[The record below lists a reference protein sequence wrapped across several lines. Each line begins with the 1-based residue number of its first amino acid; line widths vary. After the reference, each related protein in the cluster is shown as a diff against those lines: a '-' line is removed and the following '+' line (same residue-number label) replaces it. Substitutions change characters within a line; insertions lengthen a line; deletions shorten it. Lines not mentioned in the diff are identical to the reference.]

1 MSFTSLHFYVFL
13 IALLVLLRLMRNN
26 NRKKAI
32 LIVASYWFYMSW
44 DWRFGALLFVMTVV
58 NFYCG
63 RQISISGR
71 PKFWLSISLLFSLG
85 VLGLFKYFNFF
96 LANIDVVS
104 AMLGMSSHINI
115 LHILLPVG
123 ISFYTFQALSYT
135 IDIYRGEL
143 EPISSVSDF
152 ALFVSFFP
160 QLVAGP
166 IVRASYF
173 LPQLAHNTEV
183 NSSAQQEGVMLI
195 VQGLIKKVLLA
206 DVLALHLVDPAFTN
220 YSNNSSVFLVLALI
234 GYSFQVYL
242 DFSAYTDIARG
253 CARLL
258 GYQLP
263 VNFNRPYLAD
273 SISNFWQRWH
283 ISMSSFF
290 RDYLYYGLGGS
301 KRGNVYINLVLT
313 FVAIG
318 LWHGAGW
325 NFLLYGLCHGALVAL
340 ERFMRN
346 KGWLLPQSGW
356 RWVLAVTRTFIL
368 VCLLRVM
375 FRAEDLQHAAGY
387 MLAIWHNTHLPFQ
400 LTTVGGISLLAAVM
414 LHGIPP
420 QTLTRWQQ
428 RYLAL
433 PQLIKAPALLV
444 LLYGLITLGSAE
456 APFIYFQF

>member
-1 MSFTSLHFYVFL
+1 MSFTSFHFYVFL
-13 IALLVLLRLMRNN
+13 IALVILLRLIQHNGQ
-26 NRKKAI
+26 KKM
-32 LIVASYWFYMSW
+32 LLLLASYWFYMSW
-44 DWRFGALLFVMTVV
+44 DWRFGALLFAMTAV

-63 RQISISGR
+63 RLIRYSAR
-71 PKFWLSISLLFSLG
+71 PKIWLAVSLVFSLG

-96 LANIDVVS
+96 LTNLDAVAS
-104 AMLGMSSHINI
+104 MLGMSSHINI
-115 LHILLPVG
+115 LHIILPVG

-135 IDIYRGEL
+135 IDIYRRQL
-143 EPISSVSDF
+143 DPVDSLADF

-173 LPQLAHNTEV
+173 LPQLAQHTYAD
-183 NSSAQQEGVMLI
+183 SAAQQEGVMLI
-195 VQGLIKKVLLA
+195 IRGLIKKVLLA
-206 DVLALHLVDPAFTN
+206 DVLALHLVDPAFADYAN
-220 YSNNSSVFLVLALI
+220 QSSVFLVLALI

-290 RDYLYYGLGGS
+290 RDYLYHGLGGS
-301 KRGNVYINLVLT
+301 KRGNVYLNLVLT

-318 LWHGAGW
+318 VWHGAGW
-325 NFLLYGLCHGALVAL
+325 NFLLYGFCHGVLVAF
-340 ERFMRN
+340 ERYMR
-346 KGWLLPQSGW
+346 KYGWFGKQTGW
-356 RWVLAVTRTFIL
+356 RWALAVLRTFFL

-375 FRAEDLQHAAGY
+375 FRAEDLHHAGGY
-387 MLAIWHNTHLPFQ
+387 LQAIWHNMALSFHL
-400 LTTVGGISLLAAVM
+400 TAAGAVALLVAVI
-414 LHGIPP
+414 LHLIP
-420 QTLTRWQQ
+420 QHYIALWQQ
-428 RYLAL
+428 RYLTT
-433 PQLIKAPALLV
+433 PQLLQASVIV
-444 LLYGLITLGSAE
+444 LLLYSMLMLGSGE

>member
-13 IALLVLLRLMRNN
+13 ITLLVVLRFVKCNST
-26 NRKKAI
+26 KKAI
-32 LIVASYWFYMSW
+32 LLVASYWFYMSW
-44 DWRFGALLFVMTVV
+44 DWRFGALLFVMTAV

-63 RQISISGR
+63 RMINQAVR
-71 PKFWLSISLLFSLG
+71 PKLWLSISLVFSLG
-85 VLGLFKYFNFF
+85 TLGLFKYFNFF
-96 LANIDVVS
+96 LENID
-104 AMLGMSSHINI
+104 AMAALMGLSSHVNV

-135 IDIYRGEL
+135 IDIYRREL
-143 EPISSVSDF
+143 EPVSSLADF

-173 LPQLAHNTEV
+173 LPQLAQNHV
-183 NSSAQQEGVMLI
+183 ADSKAQQEGVMLI
-195 VQGLIKKVLLA
+195 VRGLIKKVLLA
-206 DVLALHLVDPAFTN
+206 DVLALHLVDPAFSA
-220 YSNNSSVFLVLALI
+220 YSTQSSAFLLLGLVA
-234 GYSFQVYL
+234 YSFQVYL

-258 GYQLP
+258 GYDLP

-290 RDYLYYGLGGS
+290 RDYLYYGIGGS
-301 KRGNVYINLVLT
+301 KYGNVYINLIIT

-325 NFLLYGLCHGALVAL
+325 NFLLYGLCHGSLVAL
-340 ERFMRN
+340 ERLLRN
-346 KGWLLPQSGW
+346 NGWLVKQSGW
-356 RWVLAVTRTFIL
+356 RWALAVARTFAL

-375 FRAEDLQHAAGY
+375 FRAEDLTHASGY
-387 MLAIWHNTHLPFQ
+387 MQALWQNLSLPFQ
-400 LTTVGGISLLAAVM
+400 LTPVGAFALILAIV
-414 LHGIPP
+414 LHIVTPA
-420 QTLTRWQQ
+420 QLERLQVK
-428 RYLAL
+428 YLAL
-433 PQLIKAPALLV
+433 PQLMKAPAMLV
-444 LLYGLITLGSAE
+444 LVYGLIMLGSAE

>member
-13 IALLVLLRLMRNN
+13 LAILALLSVIDS
-26 NRKKAI
+26 NRQKKAI
-32 LIVASYWFYMSW
+32 LLLASYWFYMSW
-44 DWRFGALLFVMTVV
+44 DWRFGGLLLLMTVV

-63 RQISISGR
+63 RQIRFSAQ
-71 PKFWLSISLLFSLG
+71 PKLWLSLSLVFSLG
-85 VLGLFKYFNFF
+85 ILGLFKYFNFF
-96 LANIDVVS
+96 LDNLSSVA
-104 AMLGMSSHINI
+104 ALLGMASHINI
-115 LHILLPVG
+115 LQILLPVG

-135 IDIYRGEL
+135 IDIYRREL
-143 EPISSVSDF
+143 EPVNALADF

-173 LPQLAHNTEV
+173 LPQLTQMQRATAV
-183 NSSAQQEGVMLI
+183 DQRDGVLLI
-195 VQGLIKKVLLA
+195 IRGLIKKVLLA
-206 DVLALHLVDPAFTN
+206 DVLALHLVDPAFAN
-220 YSNNSSVFLVLALI
+220 YQQQSSWFLILGLI

-273 SISNFWQRWH
+273 TISNFWQRWH

-301 KRGNVYINLVLT
+301 KKGNVYVNLLIT

-318 LWHGAGW
+318 VWHGAGW
-325 NFLLYGLCHGALVAL
+325 NFVLYGLCHGLLVAL
-340 ERFMRN
+340 ERWLRE
-346 KGWLLPQSGW
+346 KGWLVQQTGW
-356 RWVLAVTRTFIL
+356 RWALAVGRTFML

-375 FRAEDLQHAAGY
+375 FRAEDLQQAGGY
-387 MLAIWHNTHLPFQ
+387 LLAIWQNTAVPFQ
-400 LTTVGGISLLAAVM
+400 LTAVGATALLLAVL
-414 LHGIPP
+414 LHGIAP
-420 QTLTRWQQ
+420 
-428 RYLAL
+428 RYLEQW
-433 PQLIKAPALLV
+433 QLRLYNWPLLVKAPALLV
-444 LLYGLITLGSAE
+444 LLYGLIVFASAE

>member
-13 IALLVLLRLMRNN
+13 LIILGLLSVFYSNWQ
-26 NRKKAI
+26 KKAI
-32 LIVASYWFYMSW
+32 LLLASYLFYMSW
-44 DWRFGALLFVMTVV
+44 DWRFGALLALMTVV

-63 RQISISGR
+63 RQIRFSGQ
-71 PKFWLSISLLFSLG
+71 PKLWLTGSLVFSLG

-96 LANIDVVS
+96 LDNLS
-104 AMLGMSSHINI
+104 ALAALWGMSSHINI
-115 LHILLPVG
+115 LQIILPVG

-135 IDIYRGEL
+135 IDIYRREL
-143 EPISSVSDF
+143 EPVDSLADF

-173 LPQLAHNTEV
+173 LPQLTQLTQA
-183 NSSAQQEGVMLI
+183 SALDQRDGVLLI
-195 VQGLIKKVLLA
+195 IRGLIKKVLLA
-206 DVLALHLVDPAFTN
+206 DVLALHLVDPAFAS
-220 YSNNSSVFLVLALI
+220 YQHQSSWLLILGLI

-273 SISNFWQRWH
+273 TISNFWQRWH

-290 RDYLYYGLGGS
+290 RDYLYHGLGGS
-301 KRGNVYINLVLT
+301 KKGNVYFNLVIT

-318 LWHGAGW
+318 VWHGAGW
-325 NFLLYGLCHGALVAL
+325 NFVLYGLCHGLLVAL
-340 ERFMRN
+340 ERWLRT
-346 KGWLLPQSGW
+346 KGWLIQQTGW
-356 RWVLAVTRTFIL
+356 RWVLAVSRTFML
-368 VCLLRVM
+368 VCLLRVI
-375 FRAEDLQHAAGY
+375 FRTDDLQQAGGY
-387 MLAIWHNTHLPFQ
+387 LLAIWQNTAIPFQ
-400 LTTVGGISLLAAVM
+400 LTTVGAAALFVSM
-414 LHGIPP
+414 LLHGIAP
-420 QTLTRWQQ
+420 
-428 RYLAL
+428 RYLEQW
-433 PQLIKAPALLV
+433 QLRLYSWPLLLKAPALLV
-444 LLYGLITLGSAE
+444 LLYGLIIFGSAE